1 MTGRAVV
8 IKTAGNPEIAGAI
21 VDGITQNVTPLN
33 ADELAVV
40 KAEYA
45 KLQAA
50 YGVMKPRDDKY
61 WKDKINALDT
71 KYKPEPDGKVKE
83 AITIAWATVWAF
95 IQDWFAY
102 FQRWNREP

>member
-50 YGVMKPRDDKY
+50 YGVMKPRDDRY
-61 WKDKINALDT
+61 WKDKINALDS
-71 KYKPEPDGKVKE
+71 KYVTQPDRKLKE
-83 AITIAWATVWAF
+83 AITVAWAMVWTF
-95 IQDWFAY
+95 IKDWFDY
-102 FQRWNREP
+102 FQAWNREP